1 MKTSNRAA
9 GALVSRQVV
18 FRGSNTYS
26 ERNGVQYVVYSYGI
40 HFPLYLWVNDT
51 MGGTTPEGVW
61 YENRERYSSSTTR
74 HRSQLRPTW
83 RSGKYCETSL
93 RTTAQLKQMVFDHNT
108 SQWSKDNEDKGIC

>member
-26 ERNGVQYVVYSYGI
+26 ERNGVQYVVYSYGE

-51 MGGTTPEGVW
+51 RDGQTPEGVW
-61 YENRERYSSSTTR
+61 YENSQRYSSSTSK

-83 RSGKYCETSL
+83 KSGMYCETCE
-93 RTTAQLKQMVFDHNT
+93 RTTAELKQMIFDHNK
-108 SQWSKDNEDKGIC
+108 SQWSKDNEDKGVR

>member
-18 FRGSNTYS
+18 FKGSNTYS
-26 ERNGVQYVVYSYGI
+26 ERNGVQYVVYSYGE

-93 RTTAQLKQMVFDHNT
+93 RTTAQLKQMVFDHNK
-108 SQWSKDNEDKGIC
+108 SQWSKDNEDKGVR